1 MPTAILTLAMSV
13 NISITLLCQT
23 TRNGSAGTCWRTLE
37 FIYPNFI
44 RNFETTEHCNKV
56 LKGILVRLQGFANRC
71 ISKYRHH
78 EFTSSTVLNHLGF
91 VIQEHLIQ
99 FYHNFDTV
107 VPRKKPTHCG
117 LCDGM
122 DHNARSCSMQ
132 CPICEKGYYV
142 GHTKAKCEKATAG
155 NDS

>member
-1 MPTAILTLAMSV
+1 M
-13 NISITLLCQT
+13 
-23 TRNGSAGTCWRTLE
+23 
-37 FIYPNFI
+37 
-44 RNFETTEHCNKV
+44 
-56 LKGILVRLQGFANRC
+56 KGILLQLQGFANHC

-155 NDS
+155 NDSLCLIFKAIWQMQYKIFYHKIKSLYYSNESDNLLEAKSPLGSK